1 MALTQPRPHTR
12 GLECHSIRTKPE
24 RHPPG
29 ALRLS
34 TKEKAMGNA
43 FGKNVMQARINAL
56 TMRSAD
62 SRALKTAKHIEENGL
77 QENRSMRR
85 HAKKEQQRMARS
97 K

>member
-1 MALTQPRPHTR
+1 MQQEPAKTVEFDGIGAPGYACTAIPTN
-12 GLECHSIRTKPE
+12 GKTTAHSTS
-24 RHPPG
+24 
-29 ALRLS
+29 RLWFS

-77 QENRSMRR
+77 Q
-85 HAKKEQQRMARS
+85 
-97 K
+97 

>member
-1 MALTQPRPHTR
+1 MDPDEYPGEAIPTNGKTTA
-12 GLECHSIRTKPE
+12 HSTS
-24 RHPPG
+24 
-29 ALRLS
+29 RLWFS